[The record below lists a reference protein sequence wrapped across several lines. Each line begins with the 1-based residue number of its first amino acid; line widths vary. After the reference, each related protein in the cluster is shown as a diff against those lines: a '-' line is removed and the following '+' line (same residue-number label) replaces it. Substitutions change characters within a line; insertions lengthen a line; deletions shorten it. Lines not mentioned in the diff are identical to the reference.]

1 MTAGQACKLMRFS
14 LIGMLITFFVGVIFG
29 DVGVIVALCVL
40 FGLGCIVCFIIARF
54 SWRCGH
60 CGFLLP
66 ARGTWL
72 WITHCPCC
80 GEALEDMG
88 E

>member
-14 LIGMLITFFVGVIFG
+14 LIGMLVVFFVGFLFSEIQALVI
-29 DVGVIVALCVL
+29 LCVFLGIVLLICFL
-40 FGLGCIVCFIIARF
+40 FGRF
-54 SWRCGH
+54 SWKCPH

-72 WITHCPCC
+72 WITRCPCC
-80 GEALEDMG
+80 GETLEDMG
-88 E
+88 

>member
-1 MTAGQACKLMRFS
+1 MSAGKAGKLMRFS
-14 LIGMLITFFVGVIFG
+14 LLGALAACFFGMLLRHSSTAVTVCVVIA
-29 DVGVIVALCVL
+29 VILS
-40 FGLGCIVCFIIARF
+40 VCFVVARF
-54 SWRCGH
+54 FWKCSH

-72 WITHCPCC
+72 WITRCPCC
-80 GEALEDMG
+80 GEVLEDMG